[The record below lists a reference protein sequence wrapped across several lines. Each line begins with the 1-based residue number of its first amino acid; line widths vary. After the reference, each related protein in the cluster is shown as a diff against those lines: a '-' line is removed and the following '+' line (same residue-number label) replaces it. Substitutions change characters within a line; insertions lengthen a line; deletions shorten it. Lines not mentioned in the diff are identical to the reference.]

1 MLYLAHKMKSIQT
14 PSYAIHFNALAYA
27 SLVAY
32 LKENNFSKIIILVDE
47 NTHEHCLPHFLSQ
60 IQFETSFEI
69 IEIPQGEVHKTIA
82 TCIEVWRSLS
92 DLSADRKSLLI
103 NLGGGVVTD
112 LGGFVASTFKRGI
125 KFVNVPTSLLAMVD
139 ASVGGKTGVDLDLS
153 KNQIGT
159 ITFAD
164 MVLIDP
170 EFLDTLPK
178 NELRSGFAEMLK
190 HGLIRDQSYWS
201 KLRNLGALTLNDL
214 DGLIHHSVAIKNE
227 VVTEDP
233 TEMGIRKI
241 LNFGHT
247 LGHAIETYCL
257 DHDHVSTLLHG
268 EAIAIGMILE
278 GYLSSKLCGL
288 SQEELKQIKTTFY
301 AMYPSVVFNKQSIK
315 EIIGL
320 MQSDKKN
327 SHGRVNFVLLNSI
340 GQCQMDVAVDEALIL
355 EAFEYCYA

>member
-82 TCIEVWRSLS
+82 TCMEVWRSLS

-257 DHDHVSTLLHG
+257 DHDHVFTLLHG

-355 EAFEYCYA
+355 EAFEYYYA